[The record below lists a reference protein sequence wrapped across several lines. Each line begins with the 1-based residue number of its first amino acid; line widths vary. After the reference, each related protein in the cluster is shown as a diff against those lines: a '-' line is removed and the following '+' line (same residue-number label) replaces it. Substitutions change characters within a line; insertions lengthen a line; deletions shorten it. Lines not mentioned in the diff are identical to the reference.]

1 VYPFGTPRRDAGEVV
16 ESLKPS
22 PQRTLRVGGEVDQV
36 LASKEL
42 GLGSISKPAC
52 LALQKV
58 GLVPV
63 PGLWGSRA
71 ADRDLLLEAGL

>member
-1 VYPFGTPRRDAGEVV
+1 MCVPFVLLGEMQGSRGVSHTFTT
-16 ESLKPS
+16 EDTE
-22 PQRTLRVGGEVDQV
+22 RGREVDQV

-52 LALQKV
+52 LNLHKL